1 MPSIRLFGRRFNFA
15 SDDLTIP
22 SLIDII
28 LRLPLLVTFIIF
40 RIKDES
46 PNSTCPSSFYNGYF
60 YPLLS
65 VYIAI
70 TISAVFICFISTR
83 GSPLKNIR
91 PRRHMPLLIYIRLF
105 LVLIDIGINIMGS
118 VIIIR
123 VFQMCAIIL
132 RATIITTIVLSW
144 SVAIALF
151 IILAFFID
159 LTGFVSAEKKW
170 EMRIRLIFCC
180 GRGYGGQ
187 SSDIKNIVKT
197 LQYLFDDER
206 FDLVPSDVAAGLILL
221 QQEDAIEERSVN
233 IIQNVPLE
241 LLKEGLYYNTYAQSA
256 FGWTIGFCCGCCT
269 CCASC
274 CGNQD
279 SVNDPCGNQYNTL
292 RYLLRRQNPIILYA
306 NFHGAFHRAPFYIAA
321 DNEKK
326 TIIVSIRGT
335 LSATDV
341 LTDINAVEDVLETE
355 LFGSGY
361 CHSGMHSAAKYI
373 LDDIST
379 RLNDIFTKYPDYKLI
394 ICGYSLGAG
403 IASILSI
410 QLKSKY
416 PHLKC
421 YGIAMPGSVLSEN
434 LALATRDFIYS
445 YVVDADMIGRA
456 SMRSL
461 EHLRDRIIDALSK
474 CNRNK
479 IRLLTMTL
487 ARTLIKRGQTFHSRN
502 NRTQSLIDNSV
513 TNSIIPTDVNPS
525 ISQLVLTHHSGE
537 RVHLVLPGTII
548 HLYST
553 DRVGLFSRGISYRAG
568 ITTYDQF
575 FQLIVHPRMWLDH
588 FPASYSTALADI
600 IENYEQ
606 ISQQIA

>member
-1 MPSIRLFGRRFNFA
+1 
-15 SDDLTIP
+15 
-22 SLIDII
+22 
-28 LRLPLLVTFIIF
+28 
-40 RIKDES
+40 
-46 PNSTCPSSFYNGYF
+46 
-60 YPLLS
+60 
-65 VYIAI
+65 
-70 TISAVFICFISTR
+70 
-83 GSPLKNIR
+83 
-91 PRRHMPLLIYIRLF
+91 
-105 LVLIDIGINIMGS
+105 
-118 VIIIR
+118 
-123 VFQMCAIIL
+123 
-132 RATIITTIVLSW
+132 
-144 SVAIALF
+144 
-151 IILAFFID
+151 
-159 LTGFVSAEKKW
+159 
-170 EMRIRLIFCC
+170 
-180 GRGYGGQ
+180 
-187 SSDIKNIVKT
+187 
-197 LQYLFDDER
+197 
-206 FDLVPSDVAAGLILL
+206 
-221 QQEDAIEERSVN
+221 
-233 IIQNVPLE
+233 
-241 LLKEGLYYNTYAQSA
+241 
-256 FGWTIGFCCGCCT
+256 
-269 CCASC
+269 
-274 CGNQD
+274 
-279 SVNDPCGNQYNTL
+279 
-292 RYLLRRQNPIILYA
+292 
-306 NFHGAFHRAPFYIAA
+306 
-321 DNEKK
+321 
-326 TIIVSIRGT
+326 
-335 LSATDV
+335 
-341 LTDINAVEDVLETE
+341 
-355 LFGSGY
+355 
-361 CHSGMHSAAKYI
+361 MHSAAKYI

-513 TNSIIPTDVNPS
+513 TNSIIPIDANPS